1 METKAAVRSLAG
13 LAQDSRFS
21 IFRYLVIHCLE
32 TTMHPCRVLF
42 ICTGNSARSILS
54 EATLNRLGKG
64 RFEAYSAGSQPTG
77 KVNPH
82 AIDQLKAAGIPIDNL
97 SSKSWDR
104 FVGDGA
110 PALDIVITVC
120 DSAASEPCPVLFG
133 DFVRSHW
140 GLPDPAAVKGDPAT
154 IAAAFEHAHA
164 LITTRLLALLNLP
177 VETLSKEALQQA
189 LDRIGTI
196 MDDEEEHV

>member
-1 METKAAVRSLAG
+1 
-13 LAQDSRFS
+13 
-21 IFRYLVIHCLE
+21 
-32 TTMHPCRVLF
+32 MHPCRVLI

-54 EATLNRLGKG
+54 EATLNHLGKG

-82 AIDQLKAAGIPIDNL
+82 ALDQLKTAGIPTDNL

-110 PALDIVITVC
+110 PPLDIVITVC

-140 GLPDPAAVKGDPAT
+140 GLPDPAAVKGDAAT
-154 IAAAFEHAHA
+154 VAAAFERAHA
-164 LITTRLLALLNLP
+164 LITVRLMALLNLP
-177 VETLSKEALQQA
+177 VETLSKDELQQA
-189 LDRIGTI
+189 LDHIGTI
-196 MDDEEEHV
+196 TDDEEEHV